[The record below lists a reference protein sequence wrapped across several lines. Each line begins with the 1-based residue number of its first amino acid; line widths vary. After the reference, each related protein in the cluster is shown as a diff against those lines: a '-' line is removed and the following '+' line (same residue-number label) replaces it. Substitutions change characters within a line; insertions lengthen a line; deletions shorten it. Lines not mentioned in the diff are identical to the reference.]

1 MSSDSGD
8 EREPMTVLDSY
19 GGGYGTSS
27 SDARYNNDGTI
38 SGTGFKYSVDDFSVI
53 TPSTADT
60 KLLRTKFGGLQSIA
74 KGLNTDLR
82 KGICHEPS
90 LAPRIHAFGE
100 NRLPEPPME
109 SWLSRFAEALQDVA
123 LLILMAAAVVALI
136 GGLLEQ
142 FLLHKHEQGWIEG
155 VSILVTVFLVASVTA
170 TNDYQKDKQFRALKR
185 QSSDRKVRVIRD
197 GQEKAISHFELVVGD
212 VIKVVRGDKVPADGI
227 FIPGLEEITIDESSL
242 TGEPVPV
249 VKNAE
254 KPFLFSGCLATK
266 GSGNMLVISVGVN
279 TEWGRTMALTPD
291 EQKDTPLQEKL
302 EDLVIFI
309 GKIGAVVAGL
319 VFVIL
324 VIYYI
329 VDNVGKKELVACN
342 NSAPAN
348 GSLCSEDRPFNFS
361 NPSYCT
367 PSCVGDDVKPYE
379 EDPTHFVYIKKPY
392 DPSSLMDILG
402 AFIIAV
408 TIIVVAIPEGLPLA
422 VTISLAYSV
431 KQMLDDQNLVRTLSA
446 CEVMGGAT
454 TICSDKTG
462 TLTLGNM
469 SVSQCWIAGTSYRTS
484 EELVGSDIPPSLHSL
499 LVESFCLNNDDGELI
514 YEPGKPVS
522 FLGNP
527 TECALLIL
535 TGKLGADYKKVQ
547 QSNQPLK
554 KWGFTSH
561 RKRMSTVISHDIDG
575 SQIYRL
581 YCKGA
586 AEIVLERCKWVL
598 REDGVQTE
606 KLSESLKKSFKSQI
620 EGYASQGLRAITVA
634 YRDLEHPSWGD
645 NQTGDGFEEDLVM
658 IGIMAIEDPLR
669 VEVPDSVLK
678 CQRAGIIVRMV
689 TGDNILTA
697 RKIATDC
704 HILAPDS
711 NAISMEGPDFAN
723 LSDSDA
729 KSMLPNLRVLARSR
743 PQDKLRLVEL
753 LLDEGEVV
761 AVTGDGTNDAPALSR
776 ASVGL
781 AMGMAGTEVAK
792 SAAGIIILDDN
803 FASIVKSVLWGRCIF
818 DNIRKFLQFQL
829 TVNVVA
835 LTVAFVGA
843 VTRYGTPLTAV
854 QLLWVNLI
862 MDTMAALAL
871 GTEKPVDTLLLR
883 KPYGKEGKLIT
894 PIMIRNIIG
903 QSIFQ
908 LIVLFMILY
917 AVKDGWHLI
926 FNDVPSGQTEQ
937 AMAEPSVH
945 YTLLFNTFV
954 FCQVFNEINSRKVNL
969 QMNVFDGILTNWVF
983 LGVLAFTAVTQIL
996 IVEFGGPATQ
1006 TVSLTAGQ
1014 WLSCVAIG
1022 FFSLPVG
1029 FLLRF
1034 IPVPLEH
1041 WEKEDGGL

>member
-1 MSSDSGD
+1 MSSDDDAG
-8 EREPMTVLDSY
+8 EPMTILDSY
-19 GGGYGTSS
+19 GGYGGGYGSTSS
-27 SDARYNNDGTI
+27 IDSRYNNDGTI
-38 SGTGFKYSVDDFSVI
+38 AGTGFKYSVEDFSI
-53 TPSTADT
+53 ISPSTADS

-74 KGLNTDLR
+74 KGLHTDLK

-90 LAPRIHAFGE
+90 LAPRLHAFGE

-109 SWLSRFAEALQDVA
+109 SWLRRFLDALQDVA
-123 LLILMAAAVVALI
+123 LMILMVAAVVALV

-155 VSILVTVFLVASVTA
+155 VSILVTVFLVAGVTA
-170 TNDYQKDKQFRALKR
+170 TNDYQKEKQFRALKK

-197 GQEKAISHFELVVGD
+197 GQEKAISLFDIVVGD
-212 VIKVVRGDKVPADGI
+212 VVKVVRGDMVPADGI
-227 FIPGLEEITIDESSL
+227 LIPGLEELTLDESSL
-242 TGEPVPV
+242 TGETIPVT
-249 VKNAE
+249 AD
-254 KPFLFSGCLATK
+254 KPFLYCGCLATK
-266 GSGNMLVISVGVN
+266 GSGNMLVTAVGVN
-279 TEWGRTMALTPD
+279 TEWGRTMAMTSD
-291 EQKDTPLQEKL
+291 EQQDTPLQEKL
-302 EDLVIFI
+302 EELVIFI
-309 GKIGAVVAGL
+309 GKIGAVVAGF
-319 VFVIL
+319 VFFIL

-329 VDNVGKKELVACN
+329 VDSTTTADIVPCN
-342 NSAPAN
+342 DTRPDN
-348 GSLCSEDRPFNFS
+348 GTQCSKDNPYNWS
-361 NPSYCT
+361 NPEQ
-367 PSCVGDDVKPYE
+367 CVPMCHGDYKPFE
-379 EDPTHFVYIKKPY
+379 EDPHFVYVKKPY

-431 KQMLDDQNLVRTLSA
+431 KQMLEDQNLVRTLAA

-462 TLTLGNM
+462 TLTEGNM
-469 SVSQCWIAGTSYRTS
+469 SVSQCWIAGNSYRTS
-484 EELVGSDIPPSLHSL
+484 DDLVELPPTLHSL
-499 LVESFCLNNDDGELI
+499 LIESFCLNNDDGELI
-514 YEPGKPVS
+514 YEPGQPVS

-527 TECALLIL
+527 TECALLVL

-547 QSNQPLK
+547 NTFQPLK
-554 KWGFTSH
+554 KWGFTSQ
-561 RKRMSTVISHDIDG
+561 RKRMSTIIAIETHD
-575 SQIYRL
+575 RKVFRM

-586 AEIVLERCKWVL
+586 AEIVLERCRWVL
-598 REDGVQTE
+598 REDGVQIE
-606 KLSESLKKSFKSQI
+606 RLNESMKKAFKSQI
-620 EGYASQGLRAITVA
+620 EGYASQGLRAITIA
-634 YRDLEHPSWGD
+634 YRDLEHSHWGP
-645 NQTGDGFEEDLVM
+645 NQSGDGFEEDLIM
-658 IGIMAIEDPLR
+658 IGILAIEDPLR

-678 CQRAGIIVRMV
+678 CQRAGILVRMV

-704 HILAPDS
+704 HILSSDS
-711 NAISMEGPDFAN
+711 NAIAMEGPDFAN
-723 LSDSDA
+723 LSDPDA

-753 LLDEGEVV
+753 LLDMGEVV

-781 AMGMAGTEVAK
+781 AMGMKGTEVAK

-843 VTRYGTPLTAV
+843 VSKYGTPLTAV
-854 QLLWVNLI
+854 QLLWVNMI

-871 GTEKPVDTLLLR
+871 GTEKPVDSLLLR

-894 PIMIRNIIG
+894 PIMIRNIVG

-908 LIVLFMILY
+908 LVVLFMILY
-917 AVKDGWHLI
+917 AVADGQHLI
-926 FNDVPSGQTEQ
+926 FRGVPSGQADQ
-937 AMAEPSVH
+937 AMSEPSVH

-954 FCQVFNEINSRKVNL
+954 FCQIFNEINSRKVNKQL
-969 QMNVFDGILTNWVF
+969 NVFDGILTNWVF
-983 LGVLAFTAVTQIL
+983 LGVLAFTAVAQVL
-996 IVEFGGPATQ
+996 IVEFGGAATQ
-1006 TVSLTAGQ
+1006 TVPLSAGE
-1014 WLSCVAIG
+1014 WIYCVGIG

-1029 FLLRF
+1029 FFLRL
-1034 IPVPLEH
+1034 IPVPMEH
-1041 WEKEDGGL
+1041 WEKEDGTL